1 MKLFHGGIEI
11 VEYPKIF
18 DVQRLLDFG
27 NGFYTTTNINQAES
41 WATIKKKKNWK
52 CKINCI
58 NL

>member
-41 WATIKKKKNWK
+41 WATI
-52 CKINCI
+52 
-58 NL
+58 